1 MANPQPIWGT
11 LCADGAGIVSR
22 WKNSLA
28 NMMADIVAVC
38 GLLVLRVSGAKTE
51 TMCLVAKRMDR
62 ATFVTE
68 AASQVSKQSA
78 KFV

>member
-1 MANPQPIWGT
+1 
-11 LCADGAGIVSR
+11 
-22 WKNSLA
+22 
-28 NMMADIVAVC
+28 MMADIVAVC